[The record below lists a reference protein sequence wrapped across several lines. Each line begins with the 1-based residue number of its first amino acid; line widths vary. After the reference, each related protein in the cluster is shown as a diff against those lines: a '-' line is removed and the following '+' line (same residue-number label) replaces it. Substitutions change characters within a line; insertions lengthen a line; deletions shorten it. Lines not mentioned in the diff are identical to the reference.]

1 MSTAAR
7 NRPSRQAKSR
17 AAGHTEDGPPPP
29 NSFDDAPSGTRRS
42 KRLGHV
48 DIEDIKDFE
57 ALRTRKRQRSENR
70 SEGDDQNHEE
80 EDQDHDKEQDQDHG
94 EDDAPSRA
102 LAVPTAPR
110 ATDRPNRRQT
120 RTNLRVDTL
129 RKAANN
135 THRTNIRNAKET
147 KASRAPDRISRET
160 RSTRIARNPRGPSP
174 SELDMLGDHDPAAE
188 TEPVEDIYEFQAS
201 SPRRCKSEEETSSRY
216 RKARAYNSRDF
227 ETGDG
232 LFVEQ
237 EVDAAD
243 EDGGD
248 EQLYDDPTIIGLP
261 PSAQTREESQ
271 PADDAVYES
280 EPQSSTATEQVRRL
294 VVDMGPAPPE
304 PSDEADDGY
313 PDDRLIFNAPT
324 GQDRIAAALIKSY
337 FLKSITELMSGTGW
351 TQSREEI
358 TLATNKK
365 HLSKRTRPL
374 WNELCHL
381 KDFWEGM
388 PRAPLFDQQCDYLH
402 SNDEDAT
409 SARLSII
416 NVDKLVRAIA
426 EKAKQPGCGDESDM
440 PPSRFV
446 VDLYERIIPLLVSTL
461 ESVFRKGADL
471 ERSRYTGRFTKT
483 LLQIMQ
489 RVVAWIEK
497 LYEAMQAS
505 LIRRRLKEQS
515 LSKKISRGKL
525 GDYLRGFKSELRQ
538 TWEKADEVIERQQR
552 YEEKLALLRTR
563 KEREQREFEEARRRQ
578 RELCD
583 RRMEE
588 HMRRVA
594 IERAQGEPPS
604 SQYPASRR
612 PSQRHPSRRTSR
624 DTQQATPARIE
635 PEDPAA
641 IAKAGPSRPWPED
654 DAKKLLRILS
664 IRPRIELEA
673 LVWEFERNEEDV
685 KAMVELLKQS
695 ARTYAASK
703 GKEVPAFAAN

>member
-1 MSTAAR
+1 
-7 NRPSRQAKSR
+7 
-17 AAGHTEDGPPPP
+17 
-29 NSFDDAPSGTRRS
+29 
-42 KRLGHV
+42 
-48 DIEDIKDFE
+48 
-57 ALRTRKRQRSENR
+57 
-70 SEGDDQNHEE
+70 
-80 EDQDHDKEQDQDHG
+80 
-94 EDDAPSRA
+94 
-102 LAVPTAPR
+102 
-110 ATDRPNRRQT
+110 
-120 RTNLRVDTL
+120 
-129 RKAANN
+129 
-135 THRTNIRNAKET
+135 
-147 KASRAPDRISRET
+147 
-160 RSTRIARNPRGPSP
+160 
-174 SELDMLGDHDPAAE
+174 MLGGHEPAAE
-188 TEPVEDIYEFQAS
+188 TGPVEDIYEFQAS
-201 SPRRCKSEEETSSRY
+201 SPRKRKPEEEASSGY
-216 RKARAYNSRDF
+216 LKARAYTSRDF

-237 EVDAAD
+237 DVDDAD
-243 EDGGD
+243 VDGGD
-248 EQLYDDPTIIGLP
+248 EQLYDDPTIVGLP
-261 PSAQTREESQ
+261 PSAQTREEGQ
-271 PADDAVYES
+271 PTGDAVYES
-280 EPQSSTATEQVRRL
+280 EPQSSAVTEQVRRL
-294 VVDMGPAPPE
+294 VLDMGPAPPE

-324 GQDRIAAALIKSY
+324 GQDRVAAALIKSY
-337 FLKSITELMSGTGW
+337 FLKSMAELMSGTGW
-351 TQSREEI
+351 TRSREEI
-358 TLATNKK
+358 TLVTNKE

-402 SNDEDAT
+402 SDDEDAT
-409 SARLSII
+409 SARLSIT
-416 NVDKLVRAIA
+416 NVDMLVRAIA
-426 EKAKQPGCGDESDM
+426 GKAKQPSRGDESDM

-515 LSKKISRGKL
+515 LSKTISRGKL

-538 TWEKADEVIERQQR
+538 TWEKADAVIERQQR
-552 YEEKLALLRTR
+552 YEEKVALLRAR
-563 KEREQREFEEARRRQ
+563 REREQREFEEARRRQ

-594 IERAQGEPPS
+594 IERAQGEPSS
-604 SQYPASRR
+604 SQYPASQQ
-612 PSQRHPSRRTSR
+612 PSQRHPSQRTSR
-624 DTQQATPARIE
+624 GTQQAALARTE
-635 PEDPAA
+635 PEDRAEM
-641 IAKAGPSRPWPED
+641 AKAEPSRPWPED

-664 IRPRIELEA
+664 TRPRIEMEA

-703 GKEVPAFAAN
+703 GKEAPAFAAN